1 MIHIII
7 LAGGVGSR
15 FWPMS
20 TPDYPKQFIDVM
32 GVGRSLIQLTVD
44 RLKPICP
51 VENMWVVT
59 NEKYISIVKE
69 QIPDMPVD
77 NILAEPEARN
87 SAPCIAY
94 ACWKIQK
101 KHPAANIVV
110 TPSDALVINT
120 SEYQRVLSKALSYT
134 SDKNAIVTIGIKP
147 SRPETGYGYI
157 AAAEPTSVD
166 EIYKVEAFKEKPNLE
181 TAEQYLA
188 AGNYYWNAGIF
199 VWNIDTI
206 SKAIRTLL
214 PQDKAGNAKVGKDI
228 RLYECKNCVVL
239 AADESKVVVQG
250 LDGYIVA
257 EKNRQLLVCSLKEE
271 QRMKEFGK

>member
-1 MIHIII
+1 MKDDFRKSLI
-7 LAGGVGSR
+7 LKREIYDGYTYYNHDRRRRQPLLAYVN
-15 FWPMS
+15 
-20 TPDYPKQFIDVM
+20 PDYPKQFIDVM
-32 GVGRSLIQLTVD
+32 GVGRSFIQLTVD
-44 RLKPICP
+44 RLMPICP

-59 NEKYISIVKE
+59 NKKYISIVKE

-87 SAPCIAY
+87 TAPCIAY

-120 SEYQRVLSKALSYT
+120 TEYQRVLSKALSYT

-157 AAAEPTSVD
+157 ATSEPTSVD

-199 VWNIDTI
+199 VWNIATI
-206 SKAIRTLL
+206 SKAIRTFQPNLASIMDEMAHSL
-214 PQDKAGNAKVGKDI
+214 RYLEYATNWYRK
-228 RLYECKNCVVL
+228 CK
-239 AADESKVVVQG
+239 
-250 LDGYIVA
+250 
-257 EKNRQLLVCSLKEE
+257 
-271 QRMKEFGK
+271 